1 MDLIIKVIDGVKQ
14 YAPDD
19 IHMSQRYAALLEI
32 LVKAA
37 LRTSQSA
44 TARSKG
50 MDVGSHTSLDL
61 AKIPQLD
68 HYTLGLGEDWISD
81 PNFWE
86 TLPDMVG
93 LNIVPSL
100 MPYSG

>member
-1 MDLIIKVIDGVKQ
+1 
-14 YAPDD
+14 
-19 IHMSQRYAALLEI
+19 
-32 LVKAA
+32 
-37 LRTSQSA
+37 
-44 TARSKG
+44 

-68 HYTLGLGEDWISD
+68 HYKLGLGKDWIYD